1 LVAAMEEKMALAKEE
16 TRQLNSERNQILENI
31 QNLNSTIMVLN
42 DELKHIERDL
52 TIIQVY
58 KH

>member
-1 LVAAMEEKMALAKEE
+1 MALAKEE